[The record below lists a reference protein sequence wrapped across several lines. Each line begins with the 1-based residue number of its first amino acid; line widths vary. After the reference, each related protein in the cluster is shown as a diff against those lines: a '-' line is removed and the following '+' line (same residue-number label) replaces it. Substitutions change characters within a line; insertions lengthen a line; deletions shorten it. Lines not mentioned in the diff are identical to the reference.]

1 MPKDQIVWLL
11 GGICLKLE
19 IVAPALNVL
28 VTDGESGHTI
38 VLSGLNGVD
47 FQHPRGQPVRR
58 GWFSFYDPWPARSLL
73 ALERHYDGVMNVL
86 EDISRPPF
94 WLISPEELSKVVVGF
109 LFPVDAL
116 P

>member
-1 MPKDQIVWLL
+1 MASFAERSDCWLL

-73 ALERHYDGVMNVL
+73 ARSGITTE
-86 EDISRPPF
+86 
-94 WLISPEELSKVVVGF
+94 
-109 LFPVDAL
+109 
-116 P
+116 